1 MAQQMQFGQQSGLA
15 ADAYALA
22 QTYQVGTPVTEY
34 KNNTATKT
42 VLGITLSILGG
53 LFMLFGLLA
62 LFVGRGSFFAN
73 LALILTGLSLLIYGI
88 SQIRTA
94 RRNRGAQLYLCS
106 DGVMRIQG
114 GQVQAI
120 RWDQMTSIQRTFTEF
135 SVSGG
140 KSYLLKQYIL
150 LRPDG
155 TQLVLDNSFGKF
167 KECGAAI
174 EQQVTT
180 RFLSGALTAF
190 QSGQLL
196 TFGPIGVSTQGVSA
210 QNGQKVLPWA
220 ELKQIQ
226 VRNWELKV
234 KKEGAFL
241 DWEIIPISGMPNLCV
256 LAALLNSITNGQKIQ
271 GR

>member
-1 MAQQMQFGQQSGLA
+1 MAQQMQFGQQPGLA
-15 ADAYALA
+15 ADAYTLA
-22 QTYQVGTPVTEY
+22 QTYQIGTPVTEY
-34 KNNTATKT
+34 KNNTVTKT

-53 LFMLFGLLA
+53 LFLLFGLLA
-62 LFVGRGSFFAN
+62 LFIGGSFFAK
-73 LALILTGLSLLIYGI
+73 LVLILIGLSLLIYGI

-94 RRNRGAQLYLCS
+94 RRNRGARLYLCS
-106 DGVMRIQG
+106 DGVMRVQG
-114 GQVQAI
+114 DQVQAI
-120 RWDQMTSIQRTFTEF
+120 RWDQMTSIQKTFTEL
-135 SVSGG
+135 SGSG
-140 KSYLLKQYIL
+140 TKSYLLKQYIL

-180 RFLSGALTAF
+180 RLLPGALAAF

-196 TFGPIGVSTQGVSA
+196 PFGPIGVSAQGVSA
-210 QNGQKVLPWA
+210 QNGQKVLPWG

-226 VRNWELKV
+226 VRNGELKV

-241 DWEIIPISGMPNLCV
+241 DWEIIPTSGMPNLCV
-256 LAALLNSITNGQKIQ
+256 LVALLNSITNGQKIQ
-271 GR
+271 VR